1 MGGHVHHQ
9 LGLPVLRGW
18 LRQLGWLD
26 WRTCADSTVPRL
38 LLLLCEEQ
46 VVRQQAHSACGDLN
60 SPPRFLA
67 RPRFSS
73 SVFVVMFE
81 WRATSSSGEFYWA
94 MRERMS
100 SSNLHEY

>member
-1 MGGHVHHQ
+1 MGSHLRLRWVHGSLQGHVHH
-9 LGLPVLRGW
+9 
-18 LRQLGWLD
+18 QLGWLD
-26 WRTCADSTVPRL
+26 WRTCADSTVYRL

-60 SPPRFLA
+60 LPPRFLA

-81 WRATSSSGEFYWA
+81 WRVISSSGEFYLA
-94 MRERMS
+94 MRANVKLKS
-100 SSNLHEY
+100 S